1 MCKTAIILVAT
12 LVLALVPAWALA
24 APAQAESQSWSGRVL
39 VVIDG
44 DSLIVR
50 RQGKRVKVRLAQV
63 DCPEPQQPF
72 GREAKRFT
80 TRAALGK
87 TVVVENAVVD
97 PYYKK
102 RMRASVILPDGRDL
116 GLELVK
122 EGLAWNYRRYSTN
135 PLLPDLEKDARRQKL
150 GLWSQPN
157 PTPPW
162 QWRKQR
168 KRKDT
173 GGR

>member
-1 MCKTAIILVAT
+1 MCKRVITLLAG
-12 LVLALVPAWALA
+12 LVLLMGLCPGAG
-24 APAQAESQSWSGRVL
+24 AQDKPQSWSGRVL

-50 RQGKRVKVRLAQV
+50 RGGKRVKVRLAQV
-63 DCPEPQQPF
+63 DCPEPRQPF

-87 TVVVENAVVD
+87 KVLVENAVVD

-116 GLELVK
+116 GMELVK
-122 EGLAWNYRRYSTN
+122 EGLAWNYRRYSKN

-162 QWRKQR
+162 QWRKRR
-168 KRKDT
+168 KRK
-173 GGR
+173 GGGQ

>member
-1 MCKTAIILVAT
+1 MTKR
-12 LVLALVPAWALA
+12 VLRLLA
-24 APAQAESQSWSGRVL
+24 ALLLLAAFCPGVRAQDGPQSWRGRVL

-44 DSLIVR
+44 DSLVVR

-72 GREAKRFT
+72 GRQAKRFT
-80 TRAALGK
+80 IRAALGK
-87 TVVVENAVVD
+87 TVLVENAVVD

-150 GLWSQPN
+150 GLWSQPH

-162 QWRKQR
+162 QWRKLR
-168 KRKDT
+168 KQK
-173 GGR
+173 GNP